1 MSPQMFKVAQYR
13 HEKISGRTWP
23 PKMQADFLVC
33 IRSVV
38 LELFFLGR
46 WCQQIEVWLESMT
59 ATPSVI
65 EVPIRSSVIV
75 WLASLLSVYLYLQ

>member
-1 MSPQMFKVAQYR
+1 M
-13 HEKISGRTWP
+13 RTWP
-23 PKMQADFLVC
+23 PKMQAGFLVC

-38 LELFFLGR
+38 LELFWGGG

-75 WLASLLSVYLYLQ
+75 WLASLLLVYLYLQ